1 MIATVKNT
9 DQLIEGV
16 LDQGLSFIGDY
27 LQKRLYLP
35 VLITDHNGLIYFP
48 VTSDPE
54 AGNGEIFIDIPA
66 GWENEEFYYCQLNCT
81 LYYRIPANPGHAY
94 VAAEKV
100 SADRIPELI
109 DVIRD
114 CKLAVKCYFSK
125 INNGNEYFE
134 KELTDYL
141 FSRSHAN
148 LRDIMHGMN
157 NELDIKRPCY
167 VMMVQVEAVRQKIEA
182 RAIRSY
188 INEYMRREKLRAITL
203 YRENQV
209 AVIVPVNDNIEA
221 AEAVQIEHTVD
232 LKKLQESLSHCFK
245 MTVSIGAGQ
254 IKPFENIDKSFDQ
267 ARITIILNHLMGK
280 SNFICK
286 FSELGV
292 YRAVF
297 SQDLKTTRE
306 YCDDILSKL
315 IEHDCKSEGELLPTL
330 RKLLDTCGNIKA
342 TADSLFIHVNTLYYR
357 INKIEQILEADLSKM
372 DTRVDLHTAIKV
384 YDTLQILD
392 GAANAAPSVSESPAY
407 ALQA

>member
-27 LQKRLYLP
+27 LRKRLYLP
-35 VLITDHNGLIYFP
+35 VLITDHNGWIYFP
-48 VTSDPE
+48 VTSAPE
-54 AGNGEIFIDIPA
+54 AGNGKIFIDIPVN
-66 GWENEEFYYCQLNCT
+66 WENDEYYHCLQNCT
-81 LYYRIPANPGHAY
+81 LYYRIPSSPGHAY
-94 VAAEKV
+94 VVVERV
-100 SADRIPELI
+100 PADQIPEII
-109 DVIRD
+109 DIIRD

-125 INNGNEYFE
+125 INNGNDHFE

-141 FSRSHAN
+141 FSHSHAN
-148 LRDIMHGMN
+148 LRDIMHGIN
-157 NELDIKRPCY
+157 NELDIERPCFV
-167 VMMVQVEAVRQKIEA
+167 VMVEVEAARQKIEA
-182 RAIRSY
+182 RALRSY
-188 INEYMRREKLRAITL
+188 INEYMKREKFRAITL
-203 YRENQV
+203 YRENQLV
-209 AVIVPVNDNIEA
+209 IIVPVNDNQEA
-221 AEAVQIEHTVD
+221 AGTDLIEHTVD
-232 LKKLQESLSHCFK
+232 LKKLQESVSHCFK

-254 IKPFENIDKSFDQ
+254 IKPFKNVDKSFDQ

-392 GAANAAPSVSESPAY
+392 GAANAAPSVESPVY
-407 ALQA
+407 ALHA